1 MADESDNARMA
12 GKRVCLPDPDKDNIT
27 VLTSKLPNAPI
38 LPWHRYDS
46 PWLEQAAAAVDRLLE
61 ATEDL
66 SDEMATV
73 APDVDAD
80 PMALRVLRAKLQ
92 SELRSRADD
101 PSQLEAIDEPDT
113 DISDETIAQVLKQVA
128 ARLEK
133 RQTKEVEKETEA
145 DPQPEDQSLETQDV
159 STDQVTSGASDE
171 SEIDLADDRDEVD

>member
-1 MADESDNARMA
+1 MADESDNARVA
-12 GKRVCLPDPDKDNIT
+12 GKRICLPDPDRDNIT

-38 LPWHRYDS
+38 LPWHHYDS

-66 SDEMATV
+66 NDEMATV

-101 PSQLEAIDEPDT
+101 PSQLETIDEPDT
-113 DISDETIAQVLKQVA
+113 DISDETIAQLLKQVA

-133 RQTKEVEKETEA
+133 RRIKEAEEDLQAEEKSG
-145 DPQPEDQSLETQDV
+145 QPDN
-159 STDQVTSGASDE
+159 DE
-171 SEIDLADDRDEVD
+171 SEPALADDRDEVD